1 MIKLNALKIK
11 HVFMVIPPKI
21 EISSKTIIFVVVTLF
36 LLWFLYYVR
45 DIVLLF
51 FVAFLLMLA
60 LSPTVDNLESKLRLP
75 RFLAILITYFFI
87 LGLIVLAIGLLT
99 GPLIK
104 QTGLLLSQLSVFTEK
119 ISFNQWA
126 QNSLVNPL
134 SQVGQVSGNIFRFT
148 QSIFSNAIKIFSVFV
163 INFYLILERKRDHK
177 YWRRLFN
184 EKDASTTEKIISRL
198 EYELSGWLW
207 GELTLM
213 VIVGILTYL
222 GLLILGIEYALPLAF
237 LAGVL
242 EIFPNIGPLLSAI
255 PGMIIG
261 LSMSPLMGLGAG
273 AVYFVVQQL
282 ENSLIV
288 PRVMQKAIGVHPIIT
303 LLALLIGFR
312 LAGVTGAIFSLP
324 TILMIKVLGA
334 ELLTS
339 PRWKF

>member
-1 MIKLNALKIK
+1 MIRLNVLKIRNL
-11 HVFMVIPPKI
+11 FMVIPSKI
-21 EISSKTIIFVVVTLF
+21 DISSKTIIFAVATLF
-36 LLWFLYYVR
+36 LSWFLYYVR

-60 LSPTVDNLESKLRLP
+60 LSPTVDKLEGSLHFP
-75 RFLAILITYFFI
+75 RFLAILVSYFFI
-87 LGLIVLAIGLLT
+87 FGLVVLSVGLLT

-104 QTGLLLSQLSVFTEK
+104 QTSLLFSQLSALTEK
-119 ISFNQWA
+119 VSLSQWA
-126 QNSLVNPL
+126 KNSWGNPL
-134 SQVGQVSGNIFRFT
+134 SQVGLVSGNIFRFT
-148 QSIFSNAIKIFSVFV
+148 QGIFSNAIKIFSVFV
-163 INFYLILERKRDHK
+163 INFYLILERKRTHK
-177 YWRRLFN
+177 YLKHLFS
-184 EKDASTTEKIISRL
+184 EKDALKTEKIIGRL

-213 VIVGILTYL
+213 IIVGILTYL

-255 PGMIIG
+255 PGIIIG
-261 LSMSPLMGLGAG
+261 LSMSPLMGFGAG

-324 TILMIKVLGA
+324 TVLMIKVLGA
-334 ELLTS
+334 ELLAS